1 MSEKI
6 EKRDVSEGIKKI
18 TEMFN
23 EYKETFLSAFK
34 DMDVEIKEWNFSVS
48 KVENQHNV
56 EASFNVTIKPKK
68 PKQSKPEA

>member
-1 MSEKI
+1 MSEKT
-6 EKRDVSEGIKKI
+6 EKKDVSEGIKKI

-34 DMDVEIKEWNFSVS
+34 DMDVEVKEWNFSVS

-56 EASFNVTIKPKK
+56 EASFKVTIKPKK

>member
-1 MSEKI
+1 MSEKT
-6 EKRDVSEGIKKI
+6 EKKDVSEGIKKI

-34 DMDVEIKEWNFSVS
+34 DMDVEVKEWNFSVS

-56 EASFNVTIKPKK
+56 EASFKVTIKPKK
-68 PKQSKPEA
+68 QKQIKPEA